1 MRKLSIVI
9 PVYNVEKYLPK
20 CLDSLLDDTVRDYE
34 IILINDGSTDGSLRV
49 AQGYRDRFP
58 DLITVIS
65 TENLGQGNARNVGI
79 ERAGGEF
86 LYFIDSDDYLAEGGL
101 RGIVSALDETLDIL
115 IFDSTTVNV
124 DGKSIERIPGCGG
137 SNGALGLTDYPE
149 LLLQYPDIGNKVFRR
164 SLFTDSGVRFPI
176 RVWYED
182 MRTIRKLYHFTD
194 RIRYIPRAWHFY
206 LQRPDSVTNTSR
218 VRRNLEI
225 IPAVDDLWGF
235 YRSHG
240 RWEELQEVLVYLAF
254 HNEFLTGSVRVNL
267 ADWKSDVQE
276 TLLRDFLQR
285 APDWQNNRY
294 VRALPFKHRLLTWLL
309 MRRMRL
315 SVHILMKLNN
325 LIKDKKV

>member
-1 MRKLSIVI
+1 MRKLSIII

-20 CLDSLLDDTVRDYE
+20 CLDSLLDPAVRDYE
-34 IILINDGSTDGSLRV
+34 ILLINDGSTDGSLSV
-49 AQGYRDRFP
+49 AEQYRDKYP
-58 DLITVIS
+58 GLITVIT

-79 ERAGGEF
+79 ERAEGEF
-86 LYFIDSDDYLAEGGL
+86 LYFIDSDDYLSHDAL
-101 RGIVSALDETLDIL
+101 HSMAAVLDETLDIL

-124 DGKSIERIPGCGG
+124 DGKTIERIPGCGR
-137 SNGALGLTDYPE
+137 STGALGLSDYPE

-164 SLFTDSGVRFPI
+164 SLFLQSGVRFPI

-182 MRTIRKLYHFTD
+182 MRTIRKLYQFTD

-225 IPAVDDLWGF
+225 IPAVDDLWDF
-235 YRSHG
+235 YRSHK
-240 RWEELQEVLVYLAF
+240 RWEELREVLVYLAF

-267 ADWKSDVQE
+267 VDWRSDVQE
-276 TLLRDFLQR
+276 TLLCDFLQR
-285 APDWQNNRY
+285 APDWRNNRY

-309 MRRMRL
+309 MHRLRL